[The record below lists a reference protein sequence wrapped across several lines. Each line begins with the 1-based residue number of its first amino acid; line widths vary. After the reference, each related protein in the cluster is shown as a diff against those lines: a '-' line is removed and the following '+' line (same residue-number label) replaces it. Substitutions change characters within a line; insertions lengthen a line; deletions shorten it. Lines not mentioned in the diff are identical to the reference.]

1 MRRAMRRSMEDEV
14 ASARA
19 APAPIPVT
27 ALPVTPRIES
37 VIAAFTADP
46 DELPSRWE
54 LNTEIAH

>member
-1 MRRAMRRSMEDEV
+1 MRRSRKEDV

-27 ALPVTPRIES
+27 ALPATPRMES

-46 DELPSRWE
+46 VEFPSRWE
-54 LNTEIAH
+54 RNTATAH

>member
-1 MRRAMRRSMEDEV
+1 MRRSMEDEV

-19 APAPIPVT
+19 APAPIPAT

-46 DELPSRWE
+46 DALPSRWE